1 MIDCPHEFHES
12 EAAVATEG
20 LCPLC
25 LAADVNRLMIE
36 NERLRAVLKEIVDVE
51 PEYAHDWGWRLR
63 EIAWKAFVSK
73 P

>member
-1 MIDCPHEFHES
+1 MCQPDKHDMIDCPHEFHES

-36 NERLRAVLKEIVDVE
+36 NERLRTQNKRLQEQFLECNANFIKSVEI
-51 PEYAHDWGWRLR
+51 
-63 EIAWKAFVSK
+63 F
-73 P
+73 